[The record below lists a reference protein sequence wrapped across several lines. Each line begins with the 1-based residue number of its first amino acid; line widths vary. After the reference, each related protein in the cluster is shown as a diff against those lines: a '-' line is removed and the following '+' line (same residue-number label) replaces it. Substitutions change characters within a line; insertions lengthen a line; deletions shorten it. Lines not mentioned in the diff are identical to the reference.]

1 MVAKVYPDLVGEVM
15 EKSGKEMVGR
25 RTLGTQL
32 TGVIL
37 PVISSDES
45 PVAPTLDESMG
56 EVGGGGEKEDEGEEE
71 DDEGEEEE
79 EEEGEEEGERE
90 EAQYVSSR
98 GRVSIAKKRFPE
110 VG

>member
-45 PVAPTLDESMG
+45 PVAPTLDQSMG
-56 EVGGGGEKEDEGEEE
+56 EGEEGEEDE
-71 DDEGEEEE
+71 DEDEDEEV
-79 EEEGEEEGERE
+79 EEEGERE
-90 EAQYVSSR
+90 EAQYIRSR
-98 GRVSIAKKRFPE
+98 GRVRIAKKRFPE

>member
-1 MVAKVYPDLVGEVM
+1 
-15 EKSGKEMVGR
+15 MVGR

-32 TGVIL
+32 TGAIL
-37 PVISSDES
+37 PVMSSDES

-71 DDEGEEEE
+71 NEEGEEEE
-79 EEEGEEEGERE
+79 EEEKEEMEVEEEGERE

-98 GRVSIAKKRFPE
+98 GRVSIAKRRFPE